1 MFHTNIRT
9 LLFSLALILLI
20 TLSLST
26 QVMQLS
32 PLSETVHLLGFT
44 ACLLTISLIIYRLY
58 LAQQVRFHLNVI
70 NDSLTNG
77 GIY

>member
-1 MFHTNIRT
+1 MFYTNIRT
-9 LLFSLALILLI
+9 LLFSLALIILI

-26 QVMQLS
+26 QAMQLS
-32 PLSETVHLLGFT
+32 PLSETVHLLGFS
-44 ACLLTISLIIYRLY
+44 ACLLTIALITYRLY
-58 LAQQVRFHLNVI
+58 HAQQARFHLNVI